1 MAHLI
6 DHMNTRFT
14 SSEVKNLMLQLLR
27 GVAHLHEHWII
38 HRDIKMSNLLYTNTG
53 MHGGKEGGGVRTKEK
68 NCASSTSICNLSL
81 HVPTLSLISLP
92 FFPPSLPPFPPFP
105 QGRLKL
111 ADFGL
116 ARLYGAPP
124 APMTPKL
131 VTLWYRAPELLLGS
145 ETYDIAIDM
154 WAVGCILGELM
165 EYKPLLAGSNELMQ
179 LEKIFELLGS
189 PNERIW
195 PGVERLPHVASGL
208 VSLRGDKHPY
218 NTVATRFPHLSDGG
232 VDLMNSLLAFDP
244 MKRLTATDAQ
254 RHVFFTGERPYPK
267 ADSLMPTYASRHDEM
282 EAREKERA
290 RVAEGQ
296 KSTKSVFFASAPSAA
311 MGGGGGGGGVGGI
324 KSMAD
329 GGRGGGWPKG
339 GSGRIVPVLKKAKR

>member
-1 MAHLI
+1 M
-6 DHMNTRFT
+6 
-14 SSEVKNLMLQLLR
+14 
-27 GVAHLHEHWII
+27 G
-38 HRDIKMSNLLYTNTG
+38 KMSAP
-53 MHGGKEGGGVRTKEK
+53 HIP
-68 NCASSTSICNLSL
+68 ICILSWHVFILSL
-81 HVPTLSLISLP
+81 NPLSS
-92 FFPPSLPPFPPFP
+92 PPSLPPFPPSP
-105 QGRLKL
+105 PGCLKL

-116 ARLYGAPP
+116 TRLYGAPP
-124 APMTPKL
+124 APMTPKV

-165 EYKPLLAGSNELMQ
+165 AYEPLLAGSNELMQ

-195 PGVERLPHVASGL
+195 PGVERLPHIASGM
-208 VSLRGDKHPY
+208 VSLRGDKYPY

-254 RHVFFTGERPYPK
+254 RHIFFTEERPYPK
-267 ADSLMPTYASRHDEM
+267 EDSLMPTYASRHDEM

-296 KSTKSVFFASAPSAA
+296 KSSTGMLLKSDFFASAPSSARGQGGGD
-311 MGGGGGGGGVGGI
+311 GGGGGARRSIAV
-324 KSMAD
+324 
-329 GGRGGGWPKG
+329 GGRGDGWPRG
-339 GSGRIVPVLKKAKR
+339 GRGRIVPVLKKAKP